1 MEKRLLYAFA
11 LSFLIIMGWRY
22 FLEKTAP
29 PLPPKPASVMVE
41 KESAAKKAES
51 PGIPAPVVPLSAPI
65 ASAEKKQAEA
75 EQFFEIETDLYQI
88 KVSNRGGVIHS
99 WILKNYSD
107 SNRKPLEL
115 INSRSALTIGFPLEL
130 KIPGN
135 EAATTQINKAL
146 FQIAGPEKIKLK
158 ANEKASLA
166 LEYSDGAV
174 LVKKNL
180 NFGAGSYLVGVD
192 CQVGVNGQPSNY
204 VLLWKSGFGDFTANP
219 KTALREM
226 IFRAEGSV
234 TRMRTDKIQKK
245 INSQV
250 EQAQKEQK
258 TPLSE
263 LEFNGR
269 MDYAGLDDQYFAAV
283 FLPGAEDP
291 LGIFSV
297 SVDSSK
303 KEDGNEEY
311 FLKAGVGGNSQERS
325 SFRLFVGPKDT
336 EVLKKTGFGLEELLN
351 YGWFKF
357 FCKPMFITLKWLYS
371 FSRNYG
377 VAIIL
382 LTLLISVALLPLR
395 IKSIHSAQKMQKL
408 QPQLK
413 VIQEKYKKLKPTDP
427 KKQQMNVEVMDL
439 YKKHGVNPLGGCL
452 PLVIQLP
459 FFYAIYNLLSVAI
472 ELRQAP
478 FAFWIKDLSLPDSIY
493 VLPILFTASMVLM
506 QKMTPTPS
514 SDPVQAKMMMAMP
527 LVFGV
532 MLSATPSG
540 LVLYWLTSN
549 VVGIVQQLLMN
560 KYGPGAREKL
570 ESQRKKK

>member
-1 MEKRLLYAFA
+1 
-11 LSFLIIMGWRY
+11 MGWRY

-29 PLPPKPASVMVE
+29 PLPPKPPVAVAE
-41 KESAAKKAES
+41 KESASKKAES
-51 PGIPAPVVPLSAPI
+51 PAAPAAAIPLPTPPARV
-65 ASAEKKQAEA
+65 EKKQAGV
-75 EQFFEIETDLYQI
+75 EQFFEIETDLYEI
-88 KVSNRGGVIHS
+88 KLSNRGGVIHS

-115 INSRSALTIGFPLEL
+115 INGRSALTFGFPLEL
-130 KIPGN
+130 KIPGD
-135 EAATTQINKAL
+135 EAITTQINKAL
-146 FQIAGPEKIKLK
+146 FQIAGPDKIKLK
-158 ANEKASLA
+158 ANEKASLT
-166 LEYSDGAV
+166 LEYSDGSV
-174 LVKKNL
+174 LVKKSL
-180 NFGAGSYLVGVD
+180 SFAAGSYLVGVD
-192 CQVGVNGQPSNY
+192 CQVGLNGQPSNY

-226 IFRAEGSV
+226 IFRAEGSM

-269 MDYAGLDDQYFAAV
+269 VDYAGLDDQYFAAV
-283 FLPGAEDP
+283 FLPGAKDP
-291 LGIFSV
+291 LSMFSV
-297 SVDSSK
+297 GVDSSK

-311 FLKAGVGGNSQERS
+311 FLRAGVGGNSQERS
-325 SFRLFVGPKDT
+325 SFRLFVGPKDA
-336 EVLKKTGFGLEELLN
+336 EILKKTSFQLEDLID

-382 LTLLISVALLPLR
+382 LTLIISMALLPLR

-413 VIQEKYKKLKPTDP
+413 AIQEKYKKLKPTDP

-439 YKKHGVNPLGGCL
+439 YKKNGVNPLGGCL

-478 FAFWIKDLSLPDSIY
+478 FIFWIKDLSLPDSIY
-493 VLPILFTASMVLM
+493 VLPILFTGSMILM

-514 SDPVQAKMMMAMP
+514 TDPIQAKMMMAMP
-527 LVFGV
+527 LVFGF

-549 VVGIVQQLLMN
+549 VVGIGQQLLMN
-560 KYGPGAREKL
+560 KYGPGAKEKQ
-570 ESQRKKK
+570 ESPKKKK